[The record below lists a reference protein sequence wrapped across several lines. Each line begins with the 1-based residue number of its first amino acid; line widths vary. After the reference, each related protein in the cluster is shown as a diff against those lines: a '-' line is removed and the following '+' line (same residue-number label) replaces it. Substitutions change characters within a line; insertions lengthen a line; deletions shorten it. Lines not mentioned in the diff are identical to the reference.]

1 MSDRAPYATGVQ
13 NPVRIRRPKI
23 GDLAR
28 QAQGVRILAK
38 GEIPG
43 AREEQAPPL
52 PLTLRPFYAT
62 IKPTTRKVRWN
73 MKNVSTKIPAM
84 IAMLIAIFSLG
95 LLIAAFIVSINEVE
109 PESGVSK
116 SFAFWVFAVITS
128 MLSLIFYFIDAVFST
143 IKAFMKIHPIFNIV
157 LALLL
162 IGATPMMLFVGGKLG
177 INIYIYFS
185 YYLSIFVLEIISIIK
200 HIKLS
205 QIDKNTDLEQTIE
218 LQ

>member
-1 MSDRAPYATGVQ
+1 
-13 NPVRIRRPKI
+13 
-23 GDLAR
+23 
-28 QAQGVRILAK
+28 
-38 GEIPG
+38 
-43 AREEQAPPL
+43 
-52 PLTLRPFYAT
+52 
-62 IKPTTRKVRWN
+62 

-128 MLSLIFYFIDAVFST
+128 MLSLIFYFIDAVFSI

>member
-1 MSDRAPYATGVQ
+1 
-13 NPVRIRRPKI
+13 
-23 GDLAR
+23 
-28 QAQGVRILAK
+28 
-38 GEIPG
+38 
-43 AREEQAPPL
+43 
-52 PLTLRPFYAT
+52 
-62 IKPTTRKVRWN
+62 

-109 PESGVSK
+109 PESGVIR

-128 MLSLIFYFIDAVFST
+128 MLSLIFYFIDAFFSI

-162 IGATPMMLFVGGKLG
+162 IGAIPMMLFVGGKLG
-177 INIYIYFS
+177 INIFIYFS

>member
-1 MSDRAPYATGVQ
+1 
-13 NPVRIRRPKI
+13 
-23 GDLAR
+23 
-28 QAQGVRILAK
+28 
-38 GEIPG
+38 
-43 AREEQAPPL
+43 
-52 PLTLRPFYAT
+52 
-62 IKPTTRKVRWN
+62 

-109 PESGVSK
+109 PESGVSR

-128 MLSLIFYFIDAVFST
+128 MLSLIFYFIDAVFSI

-162 IGATPMMLFVGGKLG
+162 IGAIPMMLFVGGKLG
-177 INIYIYFS
+177 INIFIYFS

>member
-1 MSDRAPYATGVQ
+1 
-13 NPVRIRRPKI
+13 
-23 GDLAR
+23 
-28 QAQGVRILAK
+28 
-38 GEIPG
+38 
-43 AREEQAPPL
+43 
-52 PLTLRPFYAT
+52 
-62 IKPTTRKVRWN
+62 

-109 PESGVSK
+109 SEMGVSK

-128 MLSLIFYFIDAVFST
+128 MLSLIFYFIDAVFSI